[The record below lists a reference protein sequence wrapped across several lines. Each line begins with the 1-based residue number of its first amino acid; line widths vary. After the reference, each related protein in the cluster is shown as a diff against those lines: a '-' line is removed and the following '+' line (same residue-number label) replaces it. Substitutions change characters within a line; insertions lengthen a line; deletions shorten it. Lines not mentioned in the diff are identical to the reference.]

1 MCYCCFLF
9 FCFLFAVCSF
19 DCLFVFLLLYLLA
32 VVVFDIGQLE
42 EDRLAAIAKAKRDAE
57 EAEERRIQA
66 IKDAERA
73 EIEAYLEAY
82 RELHR
87 IRGMHWSF
95 CFFIRILYE
104 FFALSCM

>member
-1 MCYCCFLF
+1 
-9 FCFLFAVCSF
+9 V
-19 DCLFVFLLLYLLA
+19 
-32 VVVFDIGQLE
+32 QLE

-57 EAEERRIQA
+57 EAEARRIQA

-87 IRGMHWSF
+87 IRGMHFPVSYSSWSGRSIVGIEHVEEF
-95 CFFIRILYE
+95 HVCVGFVRFFLK
-104 FFALSCM
+104 